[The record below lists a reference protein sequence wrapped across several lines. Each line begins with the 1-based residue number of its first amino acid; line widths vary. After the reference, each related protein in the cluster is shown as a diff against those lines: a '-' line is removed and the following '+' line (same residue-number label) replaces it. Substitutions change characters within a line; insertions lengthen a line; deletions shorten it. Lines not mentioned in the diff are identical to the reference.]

1 MCNIV
6 TKRFNESIG
15 LLKENNV
22 VKSARQLALSLDYSP
37 QSMSAIMQG
46 ERDVTI
52 DLLRKAF
59 ENYPINAQYIFTG
72 SGSPLL
78 ENHIHQQEVAD
89 MPVQNIYY
97 VPVAAQAGYADQ
109 FFDRVFLDELPT
121 FTIPQFKDQKG
132 EFRCFEINGD
142 SMEPT
147 LFSNEKVICSLVKRE
162 NQYAGIRNHHVYV
175 VVTSQGV
182 VVKRVINHIQS
193 SGTLELISDNQ
204 FYDSFRIPV
213 DEVNEIWS
221 IQVKI
226 SPFNGSPSHFQN
238 GFQEKMKE
246 MNQTIEIQSEA
257 IRNLNRTL
265 EQLLKQN
272 RAHTVR

>member
-175 VVTSQGV
+175 VVTNQGV

>member
-15 LLKENNV
+15 LLKEKNV
-22 VKSARQLALSLDYSP
+22 VKSARQLALSLEYSP
-37 QSMSAIMQG
+37 QSLSAIMQG

-52 DLLRKAF
+52 DLLRKAL

-72 SGSPLL
+72 FGSPLL
-78 ENHIHQQEVAD
+78 ENHGQTQEVSD
-89 MPVQNIYY
+89 VPVQNIYY

-147 LFSNEKVICSLVKRE
+147 LFSNDKVICSLVKRE

-182 VVKRVINHIQS
+182 VVKRIINHIQS
-193 SGTLELISDNQ
+193 SGTLELISDNH
-204 FYDSFRIPV
+204 FYDSFRIAV

-257 IRNLNRTL
+257 IRTLNRTL

>member
-15 LLKENNV
+15 LLKDKNV

-72 SGSPLL
+72 SGSPLV
-78 ENHIHQQEVAD
+78 ENHAQQQEVAD

-162 NQYAGIRNHHVYV
+162 NQYAGIRNHYVYV
-175 VVTSQGV
+175 VVTAQGV

-213 DEVNEIWS
+213 DEVHEIWNV
-221 IQVKI
+221 QVKI

-246 MNQTIEIQSEA
+246 MNQTIESQSEA
-257 IRNLNRTL
+257 IRTLNRTL

-272 RAHTVR
+272 RANTAR